1 MANSALL
8 LYSTNKL
15 ADHIYVKAIFS
26 LSKTGKTFFSTNA
39 ISAAAFNEKKK
50 IFMPKQE
57 KLVGYVNCEVVLC
70 TIKQLS

>member
-1 MANSALL
+1 MANGAIL

-39 ISAAAFNEKKK
+39 ILAAAFYEKKK
-50 IFMPKQE
+50 NIAMPKQE
-57 KLVGYVNCEVVLC
+57 KLVCEL
-70 TIKQLS
+70 